1 MDMNFTLID
10 LYGESI
16 DVFCEVFDRG
26 ESVYWRAWLYGYATL
41 LDTMEGRAFRE
52 TAIPGQIQA
61 EIMLHGIRAQPDGTK
76 H

>member
-10 LYGESI
+10 ESGESI
-16 DVFCEVFDRG
+16 DVYCEVFDRG

-61 EIMLHGIRAQPDGTK
+61 EIMLNGIRAQTDTRR